1 MPGFNSRHSLLSIAM
16 DYIEFLETKKVTV
29 KKCGFD
35 IDENDLN
42 PKLFD
47 FQRFCVRKMLK
58 NGKGAIFAGCGNGKT
73 LMQLEW
79 AQKVANHE
87 GRPVLILAP
96 LSVSRQ
102 TIAEGARFG
111 YTVKLYRDMEDDS
124 QIVITNYEQIDNID
138 IDKFVGIVLDESSI
152 LKNFTGHYRRL
163 LTERFKRTPY
173 KLCCSATP
181 SPNDLNE
188 IGNHSEFLDVLD
200 AADMRSKWFVRD
212 EGMNNYRLKGH
223 AKADFYGWI
232 ASWAI
237 MFENPAD
244 IGFVETGKLFKL
256 PKLNFF
262 EHSVSVAPQQGQLF
276 AIGSVNATNF
286 NAELRNTMD
295 ERLKVVAEIA
305 EKTDGQV
312 LIWVKQ
318 NKEGEELRRLLP
330 EAIEV
335 KGSDSDDHKE
345 QSLLDF
351 ADGKIRI
358 LISKAKICGYGMN
371 FQSCGTQI
379 FAAPDFSFEDFYQQ
393 VRRSYRFGRKGDV
406 NIHLVITDTMSNTRD
421 IILKKQQAFEEMQRE
436 INANINERKYGL
448 LNDYD
453 YREYRDDKVFL
464 MKGDTT
470 IEIKRV
476 PDNSVDLIIFSPPF
490 SSLFTYSNYVHD
502 MGNNESHEDFF
513 KQYSF
518 LLKELYR
525 ILKPGRLMCCH
536 TKDLGVYKNSSGY
549 TGIYDFTGEHTR
561 HVQESGFKLH
571 SKITIW
577 TDPVLEMQRTKT
589 QRLLYKQVT
598 SDSSKTGIG
607 MAEYITIFKKWEGDE
622 KDWEPITALDKE
634 NFPLDTWQR
643 WASPVWMDIKRT
655 DVLTANEGTAMGDEK
670 HICPLQLGVIERL
683 VHLWSNPGEVVFTPF
698 LGIGSEIYEAVKAD
712 RRGIGCELKDSYF
725 DVAVKNIRKA
735 ELVAKQPT
743 LFDF

>member
-1 MPGFNSRHSLLSIAM
+1 MNYL
-16 DYIEFLETKKVTV
+16 EFLETKKVTA
-29 KKCGFD
+29 KKSGFD
-35 IDENDLN
+35 MQESDIN
-42 PKLFD
+42 PALFD
-47 FQRFCVRKMLK
+47 FQRFCVRKMLSI
-58 NGKGAIFAGCGNGKT
+58 GKGAIFAGCGNGKT

-79 AQKVANHE
+79 AQKVAEHE
-87 GRPVLILAP
+87 NKPVLILAP

-102 TIAEGARFG
+102 TIAEGSRFG
-111 YTVKLYRDMEDDS
+111 YTVQLYRDMTLDS
-124 QIVITNYEQIDNID
+124 KIVITNYEQIENID
-138 IDKFVGIVLDESSI
+138 IDLFVGIVLDESSI

-200 AADMRSKWFVRD
+200 AADMRSKWFIRD

-232 ASWAI
+232 SSWAI

-244 IGFVETGKLFKL
+244 IGFTETGKLFKL
-256 PKLNFF
+256 PKLNYH
-262 EHSVSVAPQQGQLF
+262 EHVVTVAPQQGQIF
-276 AIGSVNATNF
+276 ATGIVNATNF

-295 ERLKVVAEIA
+295 ERLKVVADLAKE
-305 EKTDGQV
+305 TDGQV

-318 NKEGEELRRLLP
+318 NKEGEELRKLLP
-330 EAIEV
+330 EAVEV
-335 KGSDSDDHKE
+335 KGSDSDEHKE
-345 QSLLDF
+345 RALLDF

-453 YREYRDDKVFL
+453 YKEYRDEKVFL

-490 SSLFTYSNYVHD
+490 SSLFTYSNYIHD
-502 MGNNESHEDFF
+502 MGNNETHEDFF
-513 KQYSF
+513 KQYAF

-561 HVQESGFKLH
+561 HVLESGFKLH

-598 SDSSKTGIG
+598 TDSSKTGIG

-622 KDWEPITALDKE
+622 KDWEPITALDKQ

-655 DVLTANEGTAMGDEK
+655 DVLTASEGTAMGDEK

-725 DVAVKNIRKA
+725 DVAVKNIKKA
-735 ELVAKQPT
+735 EMTAKQPT

>member
-1 MPGFNSRHSLLSIAM
+1 MQES
-16 DYIEFLETKKVTV
+16 
-29 KKCGFD
+29 D
-35 IDENDLN
+35 IN
-42 PKLFD
+42 PALFD
-47 FQRFCVRKMLK
+47 FQRFCVRKMLSI
-58 NGKGAIFAGCGNGKT
+58 GKGAIFAGCGNGKT

-79 AQKVANHE
+79 AQKVAEHE
-87 GRPVLILAP
+87 NKPVLILAP

-102 TIAEGARFG
+102 TIAEGSRFG
-111 YTVKLYRDMEDDS
+111 YTVQLYRDMTLDS
-124 QIVITNYEQIDNID
+124 KIVITNYEQIENID
-138 IDKFVGIVLDESSI
+138 IDLFVGIVLDESSI

-163 LTERFKRTPY
+163 LTERFKRTQY

-232 ASWAI
+232 SSWAI

-244 IGFVETGKLFKL
+244 IGFTETGKLFKL
-256 PKLNFF
+256 PKLNYH
-262 EHSVSVAPQQGQLF
+262 EHVVTVAPQHGQIF
-276 AIGSVNATNF
+276 ATGIVNATNF

-295 ERLKVVAEIA
+295 ERLKVVADLAKE
-305 EKTDGQV
+305 TDGQV

-318 NKEGEELRRLLP
+318 NKEGEELRKLLP
-330 EAIEV
+330 EAVEV
-335 KGSDSDDHKE
+335 KGSDSDEHKE
-345 QSLLDF
+345 RALLDF

-453 YREYRDDKVFL
+453 YKEYRDEKVFL

-490 SSLFTYSNYVHD
+490 SSLFTYSNYIHD
-502 MGNNESHEDFF
+502 MGNNETHEDFF
-513 KQYSF
+513 KQYAF
-518 LLKELYR
+518 LLRELYR

-561 HVQESGFKLH
+561 HVLESGFKLH

-598 SDSSKTGIG
+598 TDSSKTGIG

-622 KDWEPITALDKE
+622 KDWEPITALDKQ

-655 DVLTANEGTAMGDEK
+655 DVLTASEGTAMGDEK

-725 DVAVKNIRKA
+725 DVAVKNIKKA
-735 ELVAKQPT
+735 EMTAKQPT

>member
-1 MPGFNSRHSLLSIAM
+1 MEYL
-16 DYIEFLETKKVTV
+16 DFLETKKINV
-29 KKCGFD
+29 KKSGFD
-35 IDENDLN
+35 VQESDLN

-47 FQRFCVRKMLK
+47 FQKFCVRKMLK

-79 AQKVANHE
+79 AKKVADRE
-87 GRPVLILAP
+87 KRPVLILAP
-96 LSVSRQ
+96 LSVSHQ
-102 TIAEGARFG
+102 TIAEGNRFG
-111 YTVKLYRDMEDDS
+111 YTVKLYRDMDKDT
-124 QIVITNYEQIDNID
+124 QIAITNYEQIDNID
-138 IDKFVGIVLDESSI
+138 ILRFVGIVLDESSI
-152 LKNFTGHYRRL
+152 LKNFTGHYRRV
-163 LTERFKRTPY
+163 LTQRFKGTPY

-200 AADMRSKWFVRD
+200 AQDMRSKWFVRE

-256 PKLNFF
+256 PNLNYY
-262 EHSVSVAPQQGQLF
+262 EHAVEVAPQQGQLF
-276 AIGSVNATNF
+276 ASGIVNATNF
-286 NAELRNTMD
+286 NSELRKTMSQ
-295 ERLKVVAEIA
+295 RLELVAKLARET
-305 EKTDGQV
+305 EGQV

-318 NKEGEELRRLLP
+318 NKEGEELRKLLP
-330 EAIEV
+330 EAVEV
-335 KGSDSDDHKE
+335 KGNDSESHKE
-345 QSLLDF
+345 KSLLDF

-421 IILKKQQAFEEMQRE
+421 IILKKQKAFEEMQRE

-476 PDNSVDLIIFSPPF
+476 PDNSVDLIIFSPPSAPCLPIPTTSTIWVTMRRMRTF
-490 SSLFTYSNYVHD
+490 SSNTPSCLKSCIAYSSLA
-502 MGNNESHEDFF
+502 G
-513 KQYSF
+513 
-518 LLKELYR
+518 
-525 ILKPGRLMCCH
+525 
-536 TKDLGVYKNSSGY
+536 
-549 TGIYDFTGEHTR
+549 
-561 HVQESGFKLH
+561 
-571 SKITIW
+571 
-577 TDPVLEMQRTKT
+577 
-589 QRLLYKQVT
+589 
-598 SDSSKTGIG
+598 
-607 MAEYITIFKKWEGDE
+607 
-622 KDWEPITALDKE
+622 
-634 NFPLDTWQR
+634 
-643 WASPVWMDIKRT
+643 
-655 DVLTANEGTAMGDEK
+655 
-670 HICPLQLGVIERL
+670 
-683 VHLWSNPGEVVFTPF
+683 
-698 LGIGSEIYEAVKAD
+698 
-712 RRGIGCELKDSYF
+712 
-725 DVAVKNIRKA
+725 
-735 ELVAKQPT
+735 
-743 LFDF
+743 